1 MDRLQS
7 LRSRI
12 ALEWRVPVSITVTPA
27 DLVVPQGCE
36 RDLPFMVHEA
46 IVNAMKHGQPS
57 RVSVAIST
65 TDDELKITVD
75 DDGGGFAFTGVRD
88 HATLAESNAGTAQ
101 PARTRHVARRPH

>member
-1 MDRLQS
+1 
-7 LRSRI
+7 
-12 ALEWRVPVSITVTPA
+12 
-27 DLVVPQGCE
+27 
-36 RDLPFMVHEA
+36 MVHEA

-88 HATLAESNAGTAQ
+88 HATLAESNAGPRSLRERVTSLGGRIDIESRVAGSRVALSIPLR
-101 PARTRHVARRPH
+101 PAHA